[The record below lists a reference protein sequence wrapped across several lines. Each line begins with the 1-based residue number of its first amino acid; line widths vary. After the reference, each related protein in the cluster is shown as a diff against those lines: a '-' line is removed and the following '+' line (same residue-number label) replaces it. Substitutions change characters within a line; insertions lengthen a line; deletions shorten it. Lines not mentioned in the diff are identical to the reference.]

1 MSSFAPTTRH
11 LALAALLALSAAPAA
26 ATTRHVDA
34 ANASGVEDG
43 SAAAPFS
50 SIQTAIDAAA
60 AGDEIRVAGGTYAET
75 VVVDARTGLAI
86 SGGWDLAFVTRD
98 PAAHE
103 TVVVGDPAAPVFS
116 FSGGTGYLLEGV
128 TVREGFYDVHVASAL
143 PAGQPVTLTV
153 SDCTVTAATSYGI
166 YSQGAYLV
174 VDRSRIVE
182 NGQAGIAAHSPY
194 ETNRADITRN
204 LIAGNGARYSSSGL
218 YLISSRQYRIYNNV
232 IADNTGMGVWIA
244 YPGYTSEVFNN
255 TIVGNTGG
263 GVGTGY
269 YKNMWI
275 QNNVIAFNGAPG
287 VNNVQ
292 RNWIGGDYNDVFGNN
307 GGDYFQASPG
317 PNDLSVDP
325 ALDATNHLTAA
336 SPLVNAGT
344 DLSAYLID
352 DLDGDPRTLATGG
365 DGSFDIGADEYGF
378 PDTTP
383 PAIAIAVPV
392 ADGAYLLGEPVSAD
406 WTASDASSGLAW
418 ATGTVAS
425 GAPID
430 TATIGTKEFR
440 VDAED
445 LAGNATSQVVSYDVR
460 YGFGGFRPPLRAD
473 GTGTSR
479 LGAALVVKFQL
490 FDWAGL
496 AVPGA
501 VAQLFVA
508 PLGAADAEAPAVPMG
523 GANVGNLFRYDPLLQ
538 QYVYNLSTRTLEAGA
553 WQLRVALD
561 DGTSHVVAVTITTR

>member
-1 MSSFAPTTRH
+1 MKRAPF
-11 LALAALLALSAAPAA
+11 LLAAIVAASTAQ
-26 ATTRHVDA
+26 ATTWYVNTSGDDA
-34 ANASGVEDG
+34 GAGDQPGVPLRSIG
-43 SAAAPFS
+43 AAVAR
-50 SIQTAIDAAA
+50 AA

-75 VVVDARTGLAI
+75 VVIDARTGLVI

-98 PAAHE
+98 PAAQE

-128 TVREGFYDVHVASAL
+128 TVREGFHNVLVASTL
-143 PAGQPVTLTV
+143 PADQPVTLTV
-153 SDCTVTAATSYGI
+153 SDCTVTASVSYGI
-166 YSQGAYLV
+166 YSQGAWLV
-174 VDRSRIVE
+174 VDRSRIVA
-182 NGQAGIAAHSPY
+182 NGQDGIAAHAPY

-204 LIAGNGARYSSSGL
+204 LIVGNGARYPSGGL
-218 YLISSRQYRIYNNV
+218 YLISSRPYRIHNNV
-232 IADNTGMGVWIA
+232 IARNNGWGVWIA
-244 YPGYTSEVFNN
+244 YWGATAQVFNN
-255 TIVGNTGG
+255 TIVENTGG

-292 RNWIGGDYNDVFGNN
+292 RNWIGGDYNDVFGNV

-325 ALDATNHLTAA
+325 GLDANDHLTAA
-336 SPLVNAGT
+336 SPLVNAGADLT
-344 DLSAYLID
+344 DYLAD
-352 DLDGDPRTLATGG
+352 DLDGDPRTLAAGG
-365 DGSFDIGADEYGF
+365 DGSFDIGADEYRF

-383 PAIAIAVPV
+383 PAIAIDTPAAGGV
-392 ADGAYLLGEPVSAD
+392 YLLGEPVIAD

-425 GAPID
+425 GAPVD

-445 LAGNATSQVVSYDVR
+445 RSGNATSKVVSYDVR
-460 YGFGGFRPPLRAD
+460 YGFGGFLPPLRAD

-479 LGAALVVKFQL
+479 LGAPLVVKILL

-508 PLGAADAEAPAVPMG
+508 PQGGAEAPAVPMG
-523 GANVGNLFRYDPLLQ
+523 GANVGNLFRYDPLGQ
-538 QYVYNLSTRTLEAGA
+538 QYVYNLSARTMAAGT

-561 DGTSHVVAVTITTR
+561 DGTSHVVAITIR